1 MNKETKTCLFKAESM
16 EKDLDYI
23 EMCIVQ
29 LEDQNDEL
37 HTSKKLMNDLK
48 ELKESYESRH
58 QQTLFEGVS
67 SLKKRNK
74 NNYKLID
81 EFIELYCSNRLKKK
95 LN

>member
-58 QQTLFEGVS
+58 QQTLFQGVS
-67 SLKKRNK
+67 SLKKRNMVPS
-74 NNYKLID
+74 KLID
-81 EFIELYCSNRLKKK
+81 EFIKIYCSDQLKKK